1 MIRALFQT
9 YTARH
14 LHEVTHGF
22 VLVLDFLLIGKRGRE
37 RKGGGRGGGGGER
50 ERGRRRRGGDGGR
63 GVGGDQSKSVITIQR
78 AMKLTNIFSPHPR
91 R

>member
-1 MIRALFQT
+1 
-9 YTARH
+9 

-22 VLVLDFLLIGKRGRE
+22 VLVLDFLLI
-37 RKGGGRGGGGGER
+37 RKRGGGGGQR
-50 ERGRRRRGGDGGR
+50 GRGRRRRGGDGGR
-63 GVGGDQSKSVITIQR
+63 SAGGDQSKSVITIQR